1 MPTVPEHH
9 HAPAPHEDQ
18 AEQGAG
24 SDGGVPPVHP
34 VARLRHLHDGQLGRG
49 VAPVGRAQVQ
59 STDFIGQAG
68 EGLLLGRPV
77 GGGVAGVGVSKV
89 HLGGCGGR
97 RERDKGEAE
106 PSEAS

>member
-1 MPTVPEHH
+1 MAASPQSIPSLVSVTSTTV
-9 HAPAPHEDQ
+9 
-18 AEQGAG
+18 
-24 SDGGVPPVHP
+24 SF
-34 VARLRHLHDGQLGRG
+34 GRG

-77 GGGVAGVGVSKV
+77 GGGVAGVGVSKI